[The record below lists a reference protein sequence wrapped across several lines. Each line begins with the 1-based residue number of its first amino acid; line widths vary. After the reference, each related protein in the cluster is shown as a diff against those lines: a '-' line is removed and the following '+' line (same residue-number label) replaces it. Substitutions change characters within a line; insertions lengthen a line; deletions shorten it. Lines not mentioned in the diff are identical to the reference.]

1 MKAKRAQ
8 PLQFFENLPANVALP
23 LPSYPLARRIYTWTA
38 YQDGERCSM
47 YIPFCSGFVRS
58 SPANAIFL
66 ESMNPREFWANEGN
80 VSTINFIKFWKKCTK
95 LRIYNCW
102 KRCGTSEWVL
112 KKSRLTMRFDK
123 SEIQSGKVWKVK
135 SYAPREKNMAAG
147 RNETKKKKDVAL
159 TLKREVTAICRHFFI
174 RDILQPL
181 KVCEGSGIFRAM
193 AALSTDVRKNDKS
206 LKFPGFDIFLN
217 ACFFF

>member
-38 YQDGERCSM
+38 YQDGERCSV

-112 KKSRLTMRFDK
+112 KKSRLTMRSDK
-123 SEIQSGKVWKVK
+123 SGIQSGKVWKVK

-147 RNETKKKKDVAL
+147 RNERKKKRRNFGFEKGGY
-159 TLKREVTAICRHFFI
+159 RH
-174 RDILQPL
+174 
-181 KVCEGSGIFRAM
+181 
-193 AALSTDVRKNDKS
+193 LSTFFHTRHSSTPKS
-206 LKFPGFDIFLN
+206 VWRFLDFPRDGST
-217 ACFFF
+217 